1 MTPLQYAWKA
11 RQLFGGRGVSFD
23 DDGGR
28 YVLVSGCYRKVDSFP
43 TRKEAIGAHA
53 LNAAYCMRRCDFGHD
68 HRVYDLDNLKKGP
81 VHE

>member
-1 MTPLQYAWKA
+1 VTRLQYVRKA

-28 YVLVSGCYRKVDSFP
+28 YVLVSGCYRTVESFP
-43 TRKEAIGAHA
+43 TRKEAIDAHD
-53 LNAAYCMRRCDFGHD
+53 LNVTHCMRRCDFGHD
-68 HRVYDLDNLKKGP
+68 HRVYDLHNPTKGP